1 MVSDVTDKRGGH
13 GSKRQLHHYQNLL
26 TLESVRIEHRGLYS
40 CVPSSGLPNA
50 TVNLHVVKGRPLF
63 VHLILHACLRLRSE
77 KMLRITNDFVNHTFA
92 SLDRKINNIIYYPVN
107 RSFRSAKKAFLYSL
121 ENKFILLWL
130 YFGVIHCFKVI
141 CVSYS

>member
-1 MVSDVTDKRGGH
+1 MVSDVTDERGGH

-63 VHLILHACLRLRSE
+63 VHLILHACVRLRSE

-107 RSFRSAKKAFLYSL
+107 RSY
-121 ENKFILLWL
+121 I
-130 YFGVIHCFKVI
+130 
-141 CVSYS
+141 